1 MTTSGF
7 TLSSPEIEA
16 CLQCLVPATIGS
28 CAPDGTPN
36 VTWVSI
42 VYRLDE
48 SHIGLSRQFFRKTSS
63 NMEVNRYLQVLFL
76 HPHTG
81 RQFRLNVQYESTD
94 TDGPRFDYVRT
105 MLDAIASEGGM
116 TKVFRLIG
124 LDVCEVL
131 SIEAVPSDSGAPDA
145 LAAAS
150 APLRQAG
157 LAQRIGVFSESLN
170 NATDIEDLMGRAL
183 AGLQT
188 CFGYNRSFIMLV
200 DESGERLFTVASRG
214 YESSGAGSEVRMG
227 EGQIGVSAQ
236 NRRPVLLSN
245 VVKERLYT
253 DAVRESVTRAG
264 QADSLESEIALP
276 GGAGQVMSQLTVPLM
291 ARGQLL
297 GALVLQS
304 DVAGR
309 FVSEDEHIAVVAATE
324 LGLSMAL
331 LRLAPVIDV
340 TPPSLT
346 AAPRENRPN
355 ADIRHYAADDSIFVD
370 DQYLIKGI
378 AGRILWRLLRD
389 YSEKQRVEFSNK
401 EIRLDSSLELP
412 DIKDNLE
419 TRLILLRRRLE
430 DQCNFLRIVK
440 TSRGRF
446 RLSVDRPLSLQD
458 VPV

>member
-1 MTTSGF
+1 MTSGEL
-7 TLSSPEIEA
+7 TLASPEIEA

-42 VYRLDE
+42 VHRLDGT
-48 SHIGLSRQFFRKTSS
+48 HVGLSRQFFRKTSS
-63 NMEVNRYLQVLFL
+63 NMEVNRYLQILFL

-81 RQFRLNVQYESTD
+81 RQYRLNVQYENTE
-94 TDGPRFDYVRT
+94 TEGARFDAVRT
-105 MLDAIASEGGM
+105 SLQAIASETGM
-116 TKVFRLIG
+116 TKVFVLAG
-124 LDVCEVL
+124 LDVCRVL
-131 SIEAVPSDSGAPDA
+131 SVEAVPSDAAASEPDTQRSALRRAGLAERMGAFSEQLNAATDVEDLIARA
-145 LAAAS
+145 LAA
-150 APLRQAG
+150 LE
-157 LAQRIGVFSESLN
+157 V
-170 NATDIEDLMGRAL
+170 
-183 AGLQT
+183 
-188 CFGYNRSFIMLV
+188 CFGYDRSFLMLA
-200 DESGERLFTVASRG
+200 DESGDHLFTVASRG
-214 YESSGAGSEVRMG
+214 YESSGAGSEVRIG
-227 EGQIGVSAQ
+227 EGQIGVAAQ
-236 NRRPVLLSN
+236 NRRSVLVSN
-245 VVKERLYT
+245 VAKERIYT
-253 DAVRESVTRAG
+253 EAVREAAARAG
-264 QADSLESEIALP
+264 QAQSIESQIELP
-276 GGAGQVMSQLTVPLM
+276 AVAQVMSQLSVPVM

-304 DVAGR
+304 DVASR
-309 FVSEDEHIAVVAATE
+309 FVSEDEHIAGVAATE

-340 TPPSLT
+340 TPSALT
-346 AAPRENRPN
+346 PAPRENRPS

-401 EIRLDSSLELP
+401 EMRLDASLELP

-430 DQCNFLRIVK
+430 DQCAFLRIVK

-446 RLSVDRPLSLQD
+446 RLSVDRPFSLQD